1 MKARTLLVL
10 VLLANLSFALAQDE
24 SNPPGT
30 GKKRRG
36 QKRGRGRQQKQ
47 RPSDTPVLLGNVPV
61 VKGEDDLTIFIESY
75 KGVNEFESNYNVVP
89 GKKGQCTFGGITM
102 FNNAVWSPKP
112 CVTCLCSKGNVACD
126 EMKCLPLSCPIRVK
140 PAGECCPIC
149 SDIESV
155 HDSPE
160 ISGDSSEPNDPSVL
174 ESVPPKSQAE
184 IEQLLQQ
191 EEEELQEEEERLR
204 KRDEERKRRRKEKKK
219 LQEERQKQ
227 LFEDRRR
234 EEEEI
239 RSRMEE
245 EEEKRRE
252 EEERRSKLEEEEREK
267 RQQQKESRQE
277 EERKREAERRV
288 LEREQR
294 ERERIMEEEEDE
306 EAEEKEVEQ
315 EDDDFLRGDVF
326 RMPNSVPIPPPP
338 PPPPLPPAA
347 PEGIPSLPPGCVIS
361 DITLSCNNAKLTSI
375 PPLVDPQLKI
385 LNLEGNSITTIP
397 AAAFNG
403 IPNLE
408 RIDLGKNKITSA
420 GIDPQAFTNLK
431 RLTRLYMDANM
442 LAQIPQALPP
452 TLEELRINEN
462 VLQIIDEDHFQ
473 DLNNLVTLELE
484 GNILSEGTV
493 SPSAF
498 KPLTRLSYLRLGR
511 NHFRTIPQGLPE
523 LLEELYLENNLIEEI
538 SEAAF
543 NNTRNLNIISLRH
556 NKLDESRLAPQ
567 AWINHEN
574 LESIDLSHNQL
585 YHVPSFLPKSLL
597 HLVLVG
603 NPIERIPGFV
613 FAHMEPGIEY
623 LYLSFNKLTNDGID
637 PVSFFGAFHSLIE
650 LFLDHNELTAVP
662 LGINE
667 MKSLRFLRLNDNKIR
682 NFEEHSIC
690 DAFNTDDSKIVALRL
705 ENNYIDTRKISHTA
719 FSCVRSYS
727 SVVLKPQKIK

>member
-1 MKARTLLVL
+1 M
-10 VLLANLSFALAQDE
+10 
-24 SNPPGT
+24 
-30 GKKRRG
+30 
-36 QKRGRGRQQKQ
+36 
-47 RPSDTPVLLGNVPV
+47 
-61 VKGEDDLTIFIESY
+61 TIFIESY

-112 CVTCLCSKGNVACD
+112 CVTCLCSKGNIACD

-149 SDIESV
+149 SDI
-155 HDSPE
+155 
-160 ISGDSSEPNDPSVL
+160 EPNDPSVL

-338 PPPPLPPAA
+338 PPPLPPAA

-452 TLEELRINEN
+452 TLEELKINEN
-462 VLQIIDEDHFQ
+462 VLQIIDEDNFQ

-623 LYLSFNKLTNDGID
+623 LYLSFNKLTSDGID

>member
-149 SDIESV
+149 SDIGICVCGTARLADMGLKLSLPAITESV

-227 LFEDRRR
+227 LFEERRH

-239 RSRMEE
+239 RSRMEK

-267 RQQQKESRQE
+267 RQQQKERRQE
-277 EERKREAERRV
+277 EERKQEAERRV

-326 RMPNSVPIPPPP
+326 RMPNSVPILPP
-338 PPPPLPPAA
+338 PPPPLPPAT

-385 LNLEGNSITTIP
+385 LYLEGNSITTIP

-452 TLEELRINEN
+452 TLEELKINEN
-462 VLQIIDEDHFQ
+462 VLQIIDEDNFQ

-523 LLEELYLENNLIEEI
+523 LLEVRYEEHNTEL
-538 SEAAF
+538 
-543 NNTRNLNIISLRH
+543 TRQTR
-556 NKLDESRLAPQ
+556 
-567 AWINHEN
+567 WINRK
-574 LESIDLSHNQL
+574 Q
-585 YHVPSFLPKSLL
+585 
-597 HLVLVG
+597 
-603 NPIERIPGFV
+603 R
-613 FAHMEPGIEY
+613 
-623 LYLSFNKLTNDGID
+623 
-637 PVSFFGAFHSLIE
+637 GA
-650 LFLDHNELTAVP
+650 
-662 LGINE
+662 
-667 MKSLRFLRLNDNKIR
+667 
-682 NFEEHSIC
+682 
-690 DAFNTDDSKIVALRL
+690 
-705 ENNYIDTRKISHTA
+705 
-719 FSCVRSYS
+719 
-727 SVVLKPQKIK
+727 

>member
-10 VLLANLSFALAQDE
+10 VLLANLSFAFAQDE
-24 SNPPGT
+24 SNPPAT
-30 GKKRRG
+30 GKKRG
-36 QKRGRGRQQKQ
+36 QKQVIGRQQKQ

-61 VKGEDDLTIFIESY
+61 VKGEDDLTIFIDSY

-89 GKKGQCTFGGITM
+89 GKKGQCTTFGGITM
-102 FNNAVWSPKP
+102 FNNAAWSPKP
-112 CVTCLCSKGNVACD
+112 CVTCLCSNGNIACD
-126 EMKCLPLSCPIRVK
+126 EIKCLPLSCPIRVK
-140 PAGECCPIC
+140 PAGECCLIC
-149 SDIESV
+149 SDI
-155 HDSPE
+155 
-160 ISGDSSEPNDPSVL
+160 EPNDPSVL
-174 ESVPPKSQAE
+174 ESAPPKSQAE

-204 KRDEERKRRRKEKKK
+204 KRDQERKRRRKEKKK
-219 LQEERQKQ
+219 LQEEKQKQ
-227 LFEDRRR
+227 LFEERRR

-245 EEEKRRE
+245 EEEKQRE
-252 EEERRSKLEEEEREK
+252 EEERRKEEDKIRSKLEEEEREK
-267 RQQQKESRQE
+267 RQKQKESRQE
-277 EERKREAERRV
+277 EERKRDAERRI
-288 LEREQR
+288 LEREQK
-294 ERERIMEEEEDE
+294 ERERIMEEEE

-315 EDDDFLRGDVF
+315 VEDDFLRGDVF
-326 RMPNSVPIPPPP
+326 KMPNSLPIPLPPP
-338 PPPPLPPAA
+338 HPAA
-347 PEGIPSLPPGCVIS
+347 PEGTPSLPPGCVIS
-361 DITLSCNNAKLTSI
+361 DITLSCSNAKLTSI
-375 PPLVDPQLKI
+375 PPLVDPQLKN

-452 TLEELRINEN
+452 TLEELKINEN
-462 VLQIIDEDHFQ
+462 VLQIIDEDNFQ

-493 SPSAF
+493 NPSAF
-498 KPLTRLSYLRLGR
+498 KPLTRLTYLRLGR
-511 NHFRTIPQGLPE
+511 NHFRTVPQGLPE

-543 NNTRNLNIISLRH
+543 NNSRKLNIISLRH

-585 YHVPSFLPKSLL
+585 FHVPSFLPKSLL

-623 LYLSFNKLTNDGID
+623 LYLSFNKLSNDGID

-662 LGINE
+662 LGINK

-705 ENNYIDTRKISHTA
+705 ENNYIDTRRISRTA

>member
-1 MKARTLLVL
+1 MICFF
-10 VLLANLSFALAQDE
+10 S
-24 SNPPGT
+24 
-30 GKKRRG
+30 
-36 QKRGRGRQQKQ
+36 
-47 RPSDTPVLLGNVPV
+47 
-61 VKGEDDLTIFIESY
+61 
-75 KGVNEFESNYNVVP
+75 

-245 EEEKRRE
+245 EEEKQRE

-347 PEGIPSLPPGCVIS
+347 PEGIPSIPPGCVIS

-623 LYLSFNKLTNDGID
+623 LYLSFNKLTSDGID